1 MKTYPVR
8 VVPVRLE
15 PHPNADSLS
24 IVRVG
29 GFQCVVRT
37 SSWEGVDIGA
47 FVPPDSVV
55 PEALAPV
62 PGATRIRAVKL
73 RGEYSEG
80 LLVPAP
86 EGAAIGD
93 DVADV
98 LGITHYE
105 PVPEERGIQQGDS
118 PPSWCPTYDLDN
130 VRSVGGRRWDIGAPL
145 VITEKIHGE
154 NWRAVFADGRLYV
167 GSRTEWKVRAT
178 PDGRLTVPWSALESH
193 PEIVAWLESH
203 PGHTVYGEAYGGVGK
218 FPYDV
223 TNGRKI
229 RVFDIYTGGRFLDWP
244 DVAASGLPLVP
255 VLDVVEWAGDVASLN
270 PYAEGMTTLGGK
282 HIREGAVVRPVSE
295 RGGERGVLK
304 LVGRAYLAKGAA

>member
-1 MKTYPVR
+1 MTPADLAAAPNLAAYLRLLDDWIDLDDDTEGDSMKTYPVR

-37 SSWEGVDIGA
+37 SAWENVDIGA

-130 VRSVGGRRWDIGAPL
+130 V
-145 VITEKIHGE
+145 
-154 NWRAVFADGRLYV
+154 
-167 GSRTEWKVRAT
+167 
-178 PDGRLTVPWSALESH
+178 
-193 PEIVAWLESH
+193 
-203 PGHTVYGEAYGGVGK
+203 
-218 FPYDV
+218 
-223 TNGRKI
+223 
-229 RVFDIYTGGRFLDWP
+229 
-244 DVAASGLPLVP
+244 LPL
-255 VLDVVEWAGDVASLN
+255 A
-270 PYAEGMTTLGGK
+270 
-282 HIREGAVVRPVSE
+282 
-295 RGGERGVLK
+295 RGHLT
-304 LVGRAYLAKGAA
+304 VGRA